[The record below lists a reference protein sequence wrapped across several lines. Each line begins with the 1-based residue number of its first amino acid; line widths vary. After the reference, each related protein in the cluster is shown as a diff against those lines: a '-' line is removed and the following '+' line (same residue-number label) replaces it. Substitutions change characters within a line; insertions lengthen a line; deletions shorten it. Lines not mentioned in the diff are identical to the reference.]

1 MRSIVEPGVF
11 TRPHS
16 GLQFAAAAEATS
28 DFDPNRRL
36 PLAGEPGWQSSG
48 GPAGHPFRRLP
59 RTLEVPVPVMG
70 GRLVRIHLVGV
81 FALVPI
87 EGGEPPNRIGAQ
99 IQVLDG
105 RHIVVRQ
112 GLVCGRHYSDA
123 RDLGPLC
130 RLNGDGTSVETVGTV
145 QTEQGPRRVDLLTL
159 DVDSLAGEGSLRFV
173 AAESEASFVIFDILF
188 EYEPT
193 PMCPFRGRSGG
204 VSLAELG
211 SVVRVADRV
220 RFGHALRQL
229 EEGVRACDDLDEAR
243 SIALTFMAVVAAAL
257 LEMGAP
263 REMHR
268 FQLDAARKLDRLRT
282 TDGIAETSRALVSEI
297 VSPVLSRPSATGD
310 ALIDRALAIVER
322 NFGKNLQDTQ
332 VADQLGLST
341 SHFRHLFKQATG
353 QPFHRYLVSLRLEK
367 ARQTLLE
374 QDVPVS
380 EVARLV
386 GFVSAAHFSR
396 AFQKRFSIAPS
407 ALRQSRR

>member
-1 MRSIVEPGVF
+1 
-11 TRPHS
+11 
-16 GLQFAAAAEATS
+16 
-28 DFDPNRRL
+28 
-36 PLAGEPGWQSSG
+36 
-48 GPAGHPFRRLP
+48 
-59 RTLEVPVPVMG
+59 MG
-70 GRLVRIHLVGV
+70 GRLVRIHLVGI
-81 FALVPI
+81 FALIPI
-87 EGGEPPNRIGAQ
+87 ERGESAGRTGAQ
-99 IQVLDG
+99 VQVLDG
-105 RHIVVRQ
+105 RQVAVRQ

-123 RDLGPLC
+123 RELEPLC
-130 RLNGDGTSVETVGTV
+130 RLNGDGTSLETVGRAP
-145 QTEQGPRRVDLLTL
+145 TEQGPRRVDLLTL
-159 DVDSLAGEGSLRFV
+159 DVDGLAGDGRLRFV
-173 AAESEASFVIFDILF
+173 AAETEASFVIFDVLF
-188 EYEPT
+188 EYEPAPT
-193 PMCPFRGRSGG
+193 CPFRGRGGG

-268 FQLDAARKLDRLRT
+268 FQLEAARRLDRLRST
-282 TDGIAETSRALVSEI
+282 GEIAETSRTLVAEI

-353 QPFHRYLVSLRLEK
+353 QPFHRYLISLRLEK

-396 AFQKRFSIAPS
+396 AFQKRFSVAPS

>member
-11 TRPHS
+11 TRPHA
-16 GLQFAAAAEATS
+16 GLRFAAAAEATS

-36 PLAGEPGWQSSG
+36 PLAGEPGWQSAG
-48 GPAGHPFRRLP
+48 GPPGHPFRSLP
-59 RTLEVPVPVMG
+59 RALEMPIPTMG
-70 GRLVRIHLVGV
+70 GRLVRIHLVGI
-81 FALVPI
+81 FALVPVDFP
-87 EGGEPPNRIGAQ
+87 EAAGRVGAQ
-99 IQVLDG
+99 LQVLSG
-105 RHIVVRQ
+105 NQTVVRQ
-112 GLVCGRHYSDA
+112 SLIAGRHYSDS
-123 RDLGPLC
+123 RVLDPLC
-130 RLNGDGTSVETVGTV
+130 RLNGDGTSVETVGV
-145 QTEQGPRRVDLLTL
+145 AQTEHGPRRVDLLTL
-159 DVDSLAGEGSLRFV
+159 DVDSAPGEARFRFTSSV
-173 AAESEASFVIFDILF
+173 TEASFVLFDVLF
-188 EYEPT
+188 EYEAAPT
-193 PMCPFRGRSGG
+193 CPFRGRGGG

-220 RFGHALRQL
+220 RFAQALRQL
-229 EEGVRACDDLDEAR
+229 EDGLRACEDLDEAR

-268 FQLDAARKLDRLRT
+268 FQLDAARRLDRLRT
-282 TDGIAETSRALVSEI
+282 ADEIAETSRAMISEI
-297 VSPVLSRPSATGD
+297 VSPVLARPSVTGD

-322 NFGKNLQDTQ
+322 NFGKNLQDSQ

-353 QPFHRYLVSLRLEK
+353 QPFHRYLVALRLEK
-367 ARQTLLE
+367 ARQFLLE
-374 QDVPVS
+374 QEATVS

-396 AFQKRFSIAPS
+396 AFQKRFSVAPS